1 MTHLPAA
8 KVARNVSFQNLIC
21 ARDLFRVLYV
31 PLDRQLYKV
40 RIYVYIIYFHIT
52 ETYHRAWQ

>member
-31 PLDRQLYKV
+31 PLDCQLYKV